1 MVINIPES
9 RVDVQLFIQIN
20 TIIFTQKKE
29 AFASLKPVSD
39 HKWAKLAPKDEPS
52 PFGHLACA
60 SLCSLADRTPL
71 IYASVAGTLAP
82 FESKAMS

>member
-29 AFASLKPVSD
+29 AFASLKPVPD
-39 HKWAKLAPKDEPS
+39 HKWAK
-52 PFGHLACA
+52 
-60 SLCSLADRTPL
+60 
-71 IYASVAGTLAP
+71 
-82 FESKAMS
+82 

>member
-52 PFGHLACA
+52 PFGHFFD
-60 SLCSLADRTPL
+60 SLHL
-71 IYASVAGTLAP
+71 P
-82 FESKAMS
+82 FFDNLHLTFL